1 MIHYDLRCG
10 EGHSF
15 DGWFRSSA
23 AFEQQAESG
32 LLDCPV
38 CASTSVSRAIM
49 APRLNRG
56 AIAPRREAAGE
67 AQEAKTV
74 SVPAAV
80 TGADSPGVPTMASG
94 GQAMPDEVRAVLQRL
109 RSEVERRCEYV
120 GNRFADEA
128 RAIHHGEQAPRSIY
142 GESTPDQAEA
152 LAEEGI
158 EVARIPW
165 VPRADG

>member
-23 AFEQQAESG
+23 AFEQQAGSG

-56 AIAPRREAAGE
+56 AAAPSQEAAPAREA
-67 AQEAKTV
+67 K
-74 SVPAAV
+74 SVNAPSTDGAPTAAPAIA
-80 TGADSPGVPTMASG
+80 AG
-94 GQAMPDEVRAVLQRL
+94 GQPMPDEVRAVLQRL
-109 RSEVERRCEYV
+109 RSEVERRCDYV
-120 GNRFADEA
+120 GPRFAEEA
-128 RAIHHGEQAPRSIY
+128 RAIHRGEQSPRPIY
-142 GESTPDQAEA
+142 GETTPDQAEA
-152 LAEEGI
+152 LADEGI

>member
-10 EGHSF
+10 DGHTF

-23 AFEQQAESG
+23 AFDQQAASG

-38 CASTSVSRAIM
+38 CASTSITRALM

-56 AIAPRREAAGE
+56 LAAPASEM
-67 AQEAKTV
+67 
-74 SVPAAV
+74 PAAASEAPAAPEPGTAV
-80 TGADSPGVPTMASG
+80 AIPSSPAMTVGGAPV
-94 GQAMPDEVRAVLQRL
+94 MPDQVRAVLQRV
-109 RSEVERRCEYV
+109 RAEIEQKCDYV
-120 GNRFADEA
+120 GTKFADEA
-128 RAIHHGEQAPRSIY
+128 RAMHRGEQPRRSIY
-142 GESTPDQAEA
+142 GETSPDQAEA

-158 EVARIPW
+158 DVARIPW